1 VSGNYGGVSLH
12 REGHVSELR
21 LCRPDSHNAFD
32 AELIAAL
39 PDALRELSS
48 DVETRAVVFTSTG
61 KHFSAGGS
69 VETMIAGHDD
79 LGVLMAGV
87 DDGRRLYR
95 AFAGFSKPLV
105 VALHGHVFG
114 VATSIVLTADA
125 VVTTADVKI
134 CDPHVAFGL
143 VAGDGGCVSWPASA
157 GLLRSKRQL
166 LWGEPV
172 TGAQAYEFGLV
183 TDLVDSSDA
192 VRDTAFDLARRV
204 ASLPPVAVQMTKRT
218 LVKALGARMEEVL
231 DTGFYLEAMSNRTDD
246 VVEAVNAFKEKR
258 EPRWTGR

>member
-1 VSGNYGGVSLH
+1 MSGKYGGVSLH
-12 REGHVSELR
+12 RDGHVSELR
-21 LCRPDSHNAFD
+21 LCRPDSLNAFD

-39 PDALRELSS
+39 PGALRELAS
-48 DVETRAVVFTSTG
+48 DVPTRAVVFTSTG

-95 AFAGFSKPLV
+95 AFAGFPKPLV

-114 VATSIVLTADA
+114 VATSVVLTADA

-134 CDPHVAFGL
+134 CDPHVTFGL
-143 VAGDGGCVSWPASA
+143 VAGDGGCVSWPAAA
-157 GLLRSKRQL
+157 GLLRSKRHL

-192 VRDTAFDLARRV
+192 VRDTAFDLARRI

-218 LVKALGARMEEVL
+218 LAKALCARIEEVL

-246 VVEAVNAFKEKR
+246 VVEAVNAFREKR